1 MSTQTDPKRDS
12 IRQMLEPRSIA
23 VVGATPRPQ
32 YGGRF
37 LRSVLEAQA
46 KVRVYPV
53 NPRYREIL
61 GVPCFASLADLPESP
76 DLVGIIVPYHQV
88 LPVLKQSADVGAG
101 AAVVVSAGFAERGS
115 EERNRLQDEIGA
127 FAAASGLRV
136 CGPNCLG
143 VANVTSGV
151 WPSSHAPDPN
161 LQPGPVALVSQSG
174 ATSFGPLTTR
184 AVEAGLGYS
193 HVISTGNEADLE
205 SSDFIDYLLDESHV
219 SVVACFVEGFKDGRK
234 FLDDAEKAFRLG
246 KKIVL
251 IKVGRSDVGAK
262 AARSHT
268 AALTGSDEVHTAVF
282 RQYGITRCE
291 DYDDLIQTAHL
302 LAYAPPPTA
311 EGVAVVSHSG
321 GISSL
326 IADHLGNAGIYLP
339 PLSDKAA
346 SGLNRILSG
355 FGWAANPADITGVA
369 SRDEFAN
376 VLALLEQ
383 EPEAGALLIATAG
396 TPSQAKIVIDLKSQT
411 SKPVIFLSTGGDNT
425 EEGLAMLREARVPV
439 FTSPSRAAKSLTDLF
454 RYHQRRRKFLKS
466 EKPSAPVPNPPFTPS
481 PHSRA
486 GENPSLPE
494 GPTTL
499 AEHDSKKLL
508 SNWGI
513 SSARE
518 VRARSIQEALE
529 AARTI
534 GFPVALK
541 LESPY
546 IPHKTEADVVR
557 LNIQTPNE
565 LHRAYEEIV
574 TNGLKFSPQSRGAPV
589 LVQEMV
595 EDGVEVI
602 AGISQDPQFG
612 PILLFGIGGVF
623 VEVYNDVA
631 MRACPITKT
640 DAHEMIAEVQ
650 GFPLLQGFR
659 GAPEADVDA
668 LAEALLALSR
678 MAIDLADRK
687 PELDVNPL
695 IVLPKGR
702 GIKAVDALL
711 TLS

>member
-1 MSTQTDPKRDS
+1 MPSQTDPKHES
-12 IRQMLEPRSIA
+12 IRRMLEPRSIA
-23 VVGATPRPQ
+23 IVGATPRPQ

-37 LRSVLEAQA
+37 LRSVLEA
-46 KVRVYPV
+46 KDRVRIYPV
-53 NPRYREIL
+53 NPRYEEIL
-61 GVPCFASLADLPESP
+61 GIPCYASLADLPEPP

-101 AAVVVSAGFAERGS
+101 AAVVVSAGFAERGN
-115 EERNRLQDEIGA
+115 EERNRLQDEIGV
-127 FAAASGLRV
+127 FATASGLRV

-205 SSDFIDYLLDESHV
+205 SSDFIDYLLDEPHV
-219 SVVACFVEGFKDGRK
+219 RLVACFVEVFKDGRK
-234 FLDDAEKAFRLG
+234 FLHAARKALRLG

-268 AALTGSDEVHTAVF
+268 AALTGSDEVHAAVF
-282 RQYGITRCE
+282 RQFGVTRCE

-302 LAYAPPPTA
+302 MAYAPPPTTK
-311 EGVAVVSHSG
+311 GVAVVSHSG

-326 IADHLGNAGIYLP
+326 IADHLGSAGIFLP
-339 PLSDKAA
+339 PLSKVAND
-346 SGLNRILSG
+346 GLNHILAG

-369 SRDEFAN
+369 SRQEFAD

-383 EPEAGALLIATAG
+383 EPKAGALLIATAG
-396 TPSQAKIVIDLKSQT
+396 TPSQARIVIDLKART
-411 SKPVIFLSTGGDNT
+411 AKPVIFLSTGGDNT
-425 EEGLAMLREARVPV
+425 KEGLAMLREAHVPV
-439 FTSPSRAAKSLTDLF
+439 FTSPSRTAKSLADLF
-454 RYHQRRRKFLKS
+454 RYHQISQKFLDPGAVS
-466 EKPSAPVPNPPFTPS
+466 GPPDKPTSTPS
-481 PHSRA
+481 RHSH
-486 GENPSLPE
+486 PTLPT

-499 AEHDSKKLL
+499 TEYDSKKLL
-508 SNWGI
+508 SSWGI
-513 SSARE
+513 SSAKE
-518 VRARSIQEALE
+518 VRARSVQEALE
-529 AARTI
+529 AASTI

-541 LESPY
+541 LESQY
-546 IPHKTEADVVR
+546 IPHKTDAGVVR

-574 TNGLKFSPQSRGAPV
+574 ANGLKFTPQSKGAPV
-589 LVQEMV
+589 LIQEMV
-595 EDGVEVI
+595 EGGVEVI

-612 PILLFGIGGVF
+612 PIILFGIGGVF
-623 VEVYNDVA
+623 VEVYWDVA
-631 MRACPITKT
+631 MRACPIKET
-640 DAHEMIAEVQ
+640 DAHEMIAEVR
-650 GFPLLQGFR
+650 GSRLLKGFR
-659 GAPEADVDA
+659 GAPEADLDA
-668 LAEALLALSR
+668 LVEALLALSR
-678 MAIDLADRK
+678 MAVDLAHRK

-695 IVLPKGR
+695 IVLPR
-702 GIKAVDALL
+702 GQRVKAVDAFL

>member
-1 MSTQTDPKRDS
+1 MPSLTDTKRES
-12 IRQMLEPRSIA
+12 IRRMLEPRSIA

-37 LRSVLEAQA
+37 LRSVLEARD

-53 NPRYREIL
+53 NPRYQDVL
-61 GVPCFASLADLPESP
+61 GVPCYSSLADLPEPP

-88 LPVLKQSADVGAG
+88 LPVLKQSAEVGAG

-115 EERNRLQDEIGA
+115 EERNQLQDEIGA

-151 WPSSHAPDPN
+151 WPSSHAPDPD
-161 LQPGPVALVSQSG
+161 LRPGPVALVSQSG

-205 SSDFIDYLLDESHV
+205 SSNFIDYLLDEPHV
-219 SVVACFVEGFKDGRK
+219 RVVACFVEGFKDGRK
-234 FLDDAEKAFRLG
+234 FLGAAKKALRLG

-268 AALTGSDEVHTAVF
+268 AALTGSDEVHNAVF
-282 RQYGITRCE
+282 NQYGVTRCE

-302 LAYAPPPTA
+302 LAYVPPPTA
-311 EGVAVVSHSG
+311 NGVAVVSHSG

-326 IADHLGNAGIYLP
+326 IADHLGNAGLHLP
-339 PLSDKAA
+339 PLSEQAA

-369 SRDEFAN
+369 SRKEFAD
-376 VLALLEQ
+376 VLTLLEQ
-383 EPEAGALLIATAG
+383 EPQAGALLIATAG
-396 TPSQAKIVIDLKSQT
+396 TPSQAQIVIDLKSQT
-411 SKPVIFLSTGGDNT
+411 SKPLIFLSTGGDNT
-425 EEGLAMLREARVPV
+425 EEGLAMLREANIPV
-439 FTSPSRAAKSLTDLF
+439 FTSPSRAAKSLADLF
-454 RYHQRRRKFLKS
+454 RYNQRRQKFLDS
-466 EKPSAPVPNPPFTPS
+466 ETASSAIANPAFTS
-481 PHSRA
+481 SRHSRA
-486 GENPSLPE
+486 GGNPSLPN

-499 AEHDSKKLL
+499 TEHDAKKLL
-508 SNWGI
+508 SNWGVP
-513 SSARE
+513 SAKE

-529 AARTI
+529 AAKTI

-565 LHRAYEEIV
+565 LHRAYGEIV
-574 TNGLKFSPQSRGAPV
+574 ANGLKFDPQSSGTPV

-595 EDGVEVI
+595 EGGVEVI

-612 PILLFGIGGVF
+612 LILLFGIGGVF

-631 MRACPITKT
+631 MRACPITVA
-640 DAHEMIAEVQ
+640 DGREMIAEVQ

-668 LAEALLALSR
+668 LVEALLSLSQ
-678 MAIDLADRK
+678 MAVDLAARK

-695 IVLPKGR
+695 IVLPKGQ
-702 GIKAVDALL
+702 GVKAVDALL